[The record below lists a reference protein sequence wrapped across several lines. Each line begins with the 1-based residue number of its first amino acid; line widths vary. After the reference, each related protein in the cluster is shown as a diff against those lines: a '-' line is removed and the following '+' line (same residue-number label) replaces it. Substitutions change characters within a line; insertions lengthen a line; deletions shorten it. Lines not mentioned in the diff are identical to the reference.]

1 MTGFPNYPI
10 ASCSHLWITLD
21 NQIIIIVCL
30 LISTRYKQN
39 LKNSNEPTV
48 VKMVRVQKVLKPTSS
63 PFGTS
68 SLESLPSAVAIWT
81 PDRDAC
87 ILNIQARK
95 LLGFT
100 EENFRK
106 FPSIWINRIHPEDR
120 NQVSKIWKRLVAGE
134 KNISCDYRFFPRKNK
149 KWIWLRDVSACC
161 ESHHGEIQL
170 ITSTYTDISD
180 LKRRHPNKPKE
191 PGTPDVIQIVGG
203 LVHEMTNNI
212 QVLNL
217 GFDLMQQGEVSPSAY
232 QEIANSV
239 QRTDK
244 SVRELR
250 EYLLPPN
257 THFSKENPGIVL
269 EDVVREMGKELARHG
284 VQTRLVQP
292 NSLPLVRLDLDQFRN
307 VLTRVMQFS
316 RALLPKGGTMEI
328 RAGQRRIRGQR
339 HVELKIASSST
350 TPLGVE
356 EKDVFRPFLRVN
368 GYQVGLS
375 IELAQQILRRHN
387 GKIFF
392 QKQNPRRGQFT
403 ILLKVSSH

>member
-1 MTGFPNYPI
+1 
-10 ASCSHLWITLD
+10 
-21 NQIIIIVCL
+21 
-30 LISTRYKQN
+30 
-39 LKNSNEPTV
+39 
-48 VKMVRVQKVLKPTSS
+48 VLKSLSS

-68 SLESLPSAVAIWT
+68 GLESLPSAVAIWT

-87 ILNIQARK
+87 ILNTQARR

-120 NQVSKIWKRLVAGE
+120 DQVSETWKRLVAGE
-134 KNISCDYRFFPRKNK
+134 KNLSCDYRFFPRKNK
-149 KWIWLRDVSACC
+149 QWIWLRDVSACC
-161 ESHHGEIQL
+161 ESHHGQIQL

-180 LKRRHPNKPKE
+180 LKRRHLIKPKE
-191 PGTPDVIQIVGG
+191 PGTPDVVQIVGG
-203 LVHEMTNNI
+203 LVHEMTNNL

-217 GFDLMQQGEVSPSAY
+217 GFDLMRQGEASASAY
-232 QEIANSV
+232 QEIAHSV
-239 QRTDK
+239 ERADK

-257 THFSKENPGIVL
+257 PHFSNENPGIVL
-269 EDVVREMGKELARHG
+269 DEVVREMGKELARHG
-284 VQTRLVQP
+284 VHVHLVHP

-307 VLTRVMQFS
+307 VLKRVIQFC

-328 RAGQRRIRGQR
+328 SAGQRRIRGQR

-350 TPLGVE
+350 TSLGVE

-368 GYQVGLS
+368 NYQVGLS
-375 IELAQQILRRHN
+375 IELAQQIIRRHD

-392 QKQNPRRGQFT
+392 QKQSPRRGQFT
-403 ILLKVSSH
+403 ILLKVDSH

>member
-1 MTGFPNYPI
+1 
-10 ASCSHLWITLD
+10 
-21 NQIIIIVCL
+21 
-30 LISTRYKQN
+30 
-39 LKNSNEPTV
+39 
-48 VKMVRVQKVLKPTSS
+48 MVRVQQKLKSTSF

-68 SLESLPSAVAIWT
+68 NLGSLPSAVAIWT
-81 PDRDAC
+81 TDRDAC
-87 ILNIQARK
+87 MLNNQARK
-95 LLGFT
+95 LLCFT

-106 FPSIWINRIHPEDR
+106 FPSIWIHRIHPEDR
-120 NQVSKIWKRLVAGE
+120 NQVSKTWKRLVAGE
-134 KNISCDYRFFPRKNK
+134 KNITCDYRYFSIKNK

-161 ESHHGEIQL
+161 ESHNGEIQL

-180 LKRRHPNKPKE
+180 LKRPHPNKSKE
-191 PGTPDVIQIVGG
+191 LGTPNVVQIVGG
-203 LVHEMTNNI
+203 LVHEMTNNL

-217 GFDLMQQGEVSPSAY
+217 GFDLMQQGEASPLAY

-239 QRTDK
+239 ERTDK

-257 THFSKENPGIVL
+257 THFSRENPGIVL
-269 EDVVREMGKELARHG
+269 EEVVREMGKELARHG
-284 VQTRLVQP
+284 VHVRLDHP
-292 NSLPLVRLDLDQFRN
+292 NSLPLVRLDLEQFRIVIN
-307 VLTRVMQFS
+307 RVMQFS
-316 RALLPKGGTMEI
+316 QALLPKGGTMEI

-339 HVELKIASSST
+339 HVELKIASTST
-350 TPLGVE
+350 TSLEVE
-356 EKDVFRPFLRVN
+356 EKDVFQPFLRVN

-403 ILLKVSSH
+403 ILLKVQSH

>member
-1 MTGFPNYPI
+1 MRQTSEQSMSKI
-10 ASCSHLWITLD
+10 TRSSVATSH
-21 NQIIIIVCL
+21 
-30 LISTRYKQN
+30 
-39 LKNSNEPTV
+39 
-48 VKMVRVQKVLKPTSS
+48 
-63 PFGTS
+63 
-68 SLESLPSAVAIWT
+68 LESLPSAIAIWT
-81 PDRDAC
+81 PDRDGC
-87 ILNIQARK
+87 ILNTQARK

-120 NQVSKIWKRLVAGE
+120 NQVSRAWKRLVAGE

-180 LKRRHPNKPKE
+180 LKRHHPEKQNE
-191 PGTPDVIQIVGG
+191 LETPHVVQVVGG

-217 GFDLMQQGEVSPSAY
+217 GFDLMQQGQASSLAY

-239 QRTDK
+239 EQTDK
-244 SVRELR
+244 SVKELR
-250 EYLLPPN
+250 EFLSPPN
-257 THFSKENPGIVL
+257 IHFSEENPGIIL
-269 EDVVREMGKELARHG
+269 EEVVGAMGKELAQNG
-284 VQTRLVQP
+284 VHVQLVHP
-292 NSLPLVRLDLDQFRN
+292 NSLPLVRLDLSQFRN
-307 VLTRVMQFS
+307 VLERIMQFS
-316 RALLPKGGTMEI
+316 RAMLPKGGTMEI

-339 HVELKIASSST
+339 YVELKIASSSAT
-350 TPLGVE
+350 TLGVE
-356 EKDVFRPFLRVN
+356 EREVFRPFLRVH
-368 GYQVGLS
+368 GYRVGLS

-392 QKQNPRRGQFT
+392 QKQTPRRGQFT
-403 ILLKVSSH
+403 ILLRVSSR